1 MRISDWSSDV
11 CSSDLIGPYASQA
24 ADRDMQQKQIAAFL
38 RAGHDFEL
46 ARRFVGAGPGGTGG
60 VEEEWDYRRPFPFP
74 SAMLLIGLSDCCQ
87 MIRLHACYLCFPD
100 LSSHRL
106 QRRQTIQCQT
116 DVYATQVSVYE

>member
-46 ARRFVGAGPGGTGG
+46 ARRFVGAGPGETVG
-60 VEEEWDYRRPFPFP
+60 EEEERSEEHTSELQSLMRISYAVFCLKKKIKTKTNIFTAAAKKKNNRG
-74 SAMLLIGLSDCCQ
+74 LI
-87 MIRLHACYLCFPD
+87 H
-100 LSSHRL
+100 
-106 QRRQTIQCQT
+106 T
-116 DVYATQVSVYE
+116 